1 MMLSEGNG
9 EPICGSV
16 VRQMTTDCAQLR
28 LHQFPVPVTGPRES
42 KAYFSL
48 PAQRLLML
56 LCIADGNVA
65 RSLPLHHSLV
75 RPPPAEPSSRPG
87 LLNSVAT
94 AASTMARSRE
104 TGTADLPLW
113 DCVCGRARDEG

>member
-42 KAYFSL
+42 KAFFSL

-56 LCIADGNVA
+56 LCHSGRYRRALSSSPSFSSSAPGGAI
-65 RSLPLHHSLV
+65 LPS
-75 RPPPAEPSSRPG
+75 RPAE
-87 LLNSVAT
+87 
-94 AASTMARSRE
+94 
-104 TGTADLPLW
+104 
-113 DCVCGRARDEG
+113 